1 MVYMGSKA
9 GMADWL
15 VPFLQKIIDEK
26 KIKVYWE
33 PFVGGAN
40 IIDKINCKKRVGTD
54 KSKTLI
60 ELLKKAQS
68 NIEEIPLD
76 CSREDF
82 ELARKIYRR
91 ESTESM
97 PLWQIGAYQ
106 WLGSY
111 GTRGFP
117 GGFAPPK
124 NGRIPYHQRL
134 NNLKAQAPFL
144 KDIIF
149 YSGDFQEAGK
159 DINNALILCD
169 PPYLGTKPYGYAYE
183 SKFDYEVYWEWV
195 REKSKTNW
203 VVCCEETFPSDFKII
218 TSTTKRRTQDTKN
231 KKVAIEKIG
240 VWKEGLLK
248 EFCVS

>member
-1 MVYMGSKA
+1 M
-9 GMADWL
+9 
-15 VPFLQKIIDEK
+15 
-26 KIKVYWE
+26 
-33 PFVGGAN
+33 GGAN

-134 NNLKAQAPFL
+134 NNLKAQAPF
-144 KDIIF
+144 
-149 YSGDFQEAGK
+149 
-159 DINNALILCD
+159 
-169 PPYLGTKPYGYAYE
+169 
-183 SKFDYEVYWEWV
+183 
-195 REKSKTNW
+195 
-203 VVCCEETFPSDFKII
+203 
-218 TSTTKRRTQDTKN
+218 
-231 KKVAIEKIG
+231 
-240 VWKEGLLK
+240 
-248 EFCVS
+248 